1 MFAEV
6 ASSKGQVTSLNE
18 ADAFEVSESDSV
30 VVPATTTLLKEPFD
44 ILLLTYATEKKF
56 KYIYF

>member
-6 ASSKGQVTSLNE
+6 AFRIGQLTSLNE

-44 ILLLTYATEKKF
+44 ILLVTKVTEKKL
-56 KYIYF
+56 I